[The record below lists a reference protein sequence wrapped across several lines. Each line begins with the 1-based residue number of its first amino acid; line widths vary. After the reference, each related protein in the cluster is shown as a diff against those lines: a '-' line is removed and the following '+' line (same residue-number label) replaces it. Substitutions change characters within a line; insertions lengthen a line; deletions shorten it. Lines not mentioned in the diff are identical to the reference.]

1 MRIAILGPLPS
12 QLSALRRAFPDDE
25 ILEIRRC
32 DRCDRF
38 DLPNADLFVGWARFL
53 SHKQTARLRQI
64 AGKRPTLVSLA
75 GGVSGVVR
83 EIRGRVQ
90 G

>member
-32 DRCDRF
+32 DRF

-53 SHKQTARLRQI
+53 SHKHTARLRQI
-64 AGKRPTLVSLA
+64 AGDRPTLVSLA

-83 EIRGRVQ
+83 EIKGRVQ

>member
-1 MRIAILGPLPS
+1 MRIAILGPLSS
-12 QLSALRRAFPDDE
+12 QLSALRRAFPNDE
-25 ILEIRRC
+25 ILAVRK
-32 DRCDRF
+32 CDRF
-38 DLPNADLFVGWARFL
+38 DLPNADLFVGWSRFL

-64 AGKRPTLVSLA
+64 AGDRPTLVSLA